1 MPMPELATSTVL
13 AVLIAIAPAV
23 VATALPLPLWVARW
37 RGRTAGISIERTRA
51 LRLAHRVDTMLLDRW
66 GTVTTGELRVSSV
79 DPIDPANDRNMRWF
93 AGALEHAA
101 SDPVGRA
108 ISRLAGRGRLSG
120 VQYERGQGI
129 RGSVDRHP
137 VRVGQPSWVGMES
150 RHDIGVTVGVEVDH
164 RPIGYLTVTDEIRE
178 DAAESIARL
187 RRDGHDP
194 VLVSDDTARNTEHLA
209 EECGFEEWH
218 AEATPEKREQLVSE
232 QQERGRVV
240 AVAGSPERNA
250 AAFGVAD
257 LILTDAPGSP
267 ADFRLTD
274 LDVDRVARAL
284 SLARST
290 RTATGRTRWIGIA
303 IAALGVVL
311 AAIGVLPPLLAAG
324 FAVFGCLVVC
334 ALSLRVV
341 A

>member
-1 MPMPELATSTVL
+1 MPDTLLAIVL
-13 AVLIAIAPAV
+13 ALAPAV
-23 VATALPLPLWVARW
+23 LATALPLPLWVARW
-37 RGRTAGISIERTRA
+37 RGRNAGITIERSRA
-51 LRLAHRVDTMLLDRW
+51 LHLAHRVDTMLLDRW

-79 DPIDPANDRNMRWF
+79 DPIDPAHDRNLRWF

-101 SDPVGRA
+101 TDPVGRA
-108 ISRLAGRGRLSG
+108 IARLAGRGRLGG
-120 VQYERGQGI
+120 VHHERGQGI

-137 VRVGQPSWVGMES
+137 VRVGQPSWMGMES

-164 RPIGYLTVTDEIRE
+164 RPLGYITVTDDVRPN
-178 DAAESIARL
+178 AAESIARL

-209 EECGFEEWH
+209 DECGFEEWH

-232 QQERGRVV
+232 RQERGRVV

-250 AAFGVAD
+250 AAFDVAD
-257 LILTDAPGSP
+257 LTLTDAPDSP
-267 ADFRLTD
+267 ADIRLAD
-274 LDVDRVARAL
+274 LDADRVGRAL
-284 SLARST
+284 SLARSV

-311 AAIGVLPPLLAAG
+311 AALGVLAPLLAAG

-334 ALSLRVV
+334 ALSLGAR